1 MLDRDA
7 PGLAFR
13 QHAQGLL
20 LSADP
25 GQMSVVALEGKPLKG
40 SFDYF
45 NEQNV
50 AQALSAFPSD
60 AAILLGYTETDVKSN
75 ETPVAQ

>member
-1 MLDRDA
+1 
-7 PGLAFR
+7 
-13 QHAQGLL
+13 
-20 LSADP
+20 
-25 GQMSVVALEGKPLKG
+25 MSVVALEGKTLKG